1 MSLFPPRFTASKNF
15 KHELPSRTAVLLI
28 QLGTPSAPE
37 TGAVRKYLAQFL
49 ADRRVVEIPRF
60 IWMLILH
67 GIILNVRPKKS
78 AEKYK
83 AVWMPDGSPLQVYT
97 ARQASLLKAY
107 LGQAGQAL
115 EVAYAMRY
123 GEPSVASVMRKLRE
137 HNVERLLVVPMYP
150 QYSGA
155 TTASSLDAVF
165 AELQTW
171 RNMPELRTVK
181 HFHRHEAYL
190 NALAKRIQSQWQRDR
205 APDKLVISFHG
216 MPKRT
221 LLEGDPYHCECLVTG
236 RLLAE
241 KLGLRENEYEVTFQS
256 RFGKAEWLQPYTDK
270 TLEALGKQ
278 KVERVEVVCPG
289 FVADCLE
296 TLEEIAIEGKESFI
310 RAGGQ
315 DFHYSACLNDS
326 PEWIAA
332 LAQIV
337 LEHMGGWTVLR
348 LGAEAA
354 LGAREDQQL
363 RKKRATG
370 LGARA

>member
-1 MSLFPPRFTASKNF
+1 MPRFTASTNF
-15 KHELPSRTAVLLI
+15 KHDQPARTAVLLI
-28 QLGTPSAPE
+28 QLGTPAAPE
-37 TGAVRKYLAQFL
+37 TGAVRRYLAQFL
-49 ADRRVVEIPRF
+49 ADRRVVEIPRLL
-60 IWMLILH
+60 WMLILH

-97 ARQASLLKAY
+97 ARQASLLKGY
-107 LGQAGQAL
+107 LGQAGQMV

-137 HNVERLLVVPMYP
+137 HRVERLLVVPMYP

-181 HFHRHEAYL
+181 HFNDHEAYL
-190 NALAKRIQSQWQRDR
+190 NALAKHIKSQWQRDR

-236 RLLAE
+236 RLLAD
-241 KLGLRENEYEVTFQS
+241 KLGLREDEYVVSFQS

-270 TLEALGKQ
+270 TLEMLGKQ
-278 KVERVEVVCPG
+278 RVGRVEVVCPG

-296 TLEEIAIEGKESFI
+296 TLEEIAIEGKQTFVA
-310 RAGGQ
+310 AGGEEFQ
-315 DFHYSACLNDS
+315 YSACLNDS
-326 PEWIAA
+326 PDWIAA

-337 LEHMGGWTVLR
+337 VEQMAGWPIQR
-348 LGAEAA
+348 PNAEAA
-354 LGAREDQQL
+354 LAARDDLQQ
-363 RKKRATG
+363 RKKRAAE
-370 LGARA
+370 LGARV

>member
-1 MSLFPPRFTASKNF
+1 MPRFSACENF
-15 KHELPSRTAVLLI
+15 KHDQSARTAVLLV

-37 TGAVRKYLAQFL
+37 TGAVRKYLAEFL
-49 ADRRVVEIPRF
+49 ADKRVVEIPRLL
-60 IWMLILH
+60 WMLILH
-67 GIILNVRPKKS
+67 GIILNIRPKKS

-83 AVWMPDGSPLQVYT
+83 SVWMPDGSPLQVYT
-97 ARQASLLKAY
+97 ARQASLLKGY
-107 LGQAGQAL
+107 LGQAGQSI

-137 HNVERLLVVPMYP
+137 QNVARLLVMPMYP

-155 TTASSLDAVF
+155 TTASSFDAVF

-171 RNMPELRTVK
+171 RDLPELRTIK

-190 NALAKRIQSQWQRDR
+190 NSLAHQIKSQWQRDR
-205 APDKLVISFHG
+205 TPDKLVISFHG

-221 LLEGDPYHCECLVTG
+221 LMEGDPYHCECLVTG
-236 RLLAE
+236 RLLAD
-241 KLGLRENEYEVTFQS
+241 KLGLRRDQYEVTFQS

-278 KVERVEVVCPG
+278 KLERVDVVCPG

-296 TLEEIAIEGKESFI
+296 TLEEIAIEGKETFI
-310 RAGGQ
+310 QAGGQ
-315 DFHYSACLNDS
+315 EFRYLACLNDS
-326 PEWIAA
+326 PQWIAA

-337 LEHMGGWTVLR
+337 QEQMAGWPIQR
-348 LGAEAA
+348 LTAEAA
-354 LGAREDQQL
+354 LAAREGQQQ
-363 RKKRATG
+363 RKLRATE
-370 LGARA
+370 LGARV

>member
-1 MSLFPPRFTASKNF
+1 MPVFSSRFSASKNF
-15 KHELPSRTAVLLI
+15 KHEQPGRTAVLLI

-49 ADRRVVEIPRF
+49 ADRRVVEIPRL

-83 AVWMPDGSPLQVYT
+83 KVWMPDGSPLQVYT
-97 ARQASLLKAY
+97 ARQASLLKGY
-107 LGQAGQAL
+107 LGQAGQAV

-137 HNVERLLVVPMYP
+137 HNVERLLVVPLYP

-165 AELQTW
+165 AELRTW
-171 RNMPELRTVK
+171 RNIPELRTVK

-190 NALAKRIQSQWQRDR
+190 NALARHIESQWQRDR
-205 APDKLVISFHG
+205 VPDKLVISFHG

-241 KLGLRENEYEVTFQS
+241 KLDLRKDQYEVTFQS

-278 KVERVEVVCPG
+278 KLERVEVVCPG

-296 TLEEIAIEGKESFI
+296 TLEEIAIEGKETFI
-310 RAGGQ
+310 HAGGKE
-315 DFHYSACLNDS
+315 FRYSACLNDS
-326 PEWIAA
+326 PEWISA
-332 LAQIV
+332 LAKIV
-337 LEHMGGWTVLR
+337 LEHMAGWPVQR
-348 LGAEAA
+348 VSAESAMDT
-354 LGAREDQQL
+354 REELQL
-363 RKKRATG
+363 RKQRATE